1 MQLPIGVICVTL
13 IILLFK
19 LVIVTNISYKHACDP
34 PLLPST
40 DLIIFFVCVAS
51 ASVKQID
58 SAIT

>member
-1 MQLPIGVICVTL
+1 MVLYVL
-13 IILLFK
+13 HLLRLLFK
-19 LVIVTNISYKHACDP
+19 LVIVTNITYKRACDP

-40 DLIIFFVCVAS
+40 DLIFFVCVAS